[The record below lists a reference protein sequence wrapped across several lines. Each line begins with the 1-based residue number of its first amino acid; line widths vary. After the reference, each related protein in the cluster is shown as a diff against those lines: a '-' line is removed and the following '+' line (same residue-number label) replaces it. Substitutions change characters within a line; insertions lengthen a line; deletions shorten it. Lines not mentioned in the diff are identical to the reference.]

1 MYYSARTFVG
11 ADTAAAALGIIDRGD
26 VIAYAYRLLRTVF
39 LTYAAAYAADIT
51 VFSSGLAV
59 VDRHAADPLPAVER
73 DQADYMLRTG
83 GYADAAAAALAVIDR
98 RHSRISRQRGSSS
111 RRCRVRCSRSGRA
124 YLLRRAWMRL
134 CSPAHPR
141 RYTFSLHIC
150 RFPST

>member
-73 DQADYMLRTG
+73 DQADYMLWTG
-83 GYADAAAAALAVIDR
+83 GYADTASAAFAVIDR
-98 RHSRISRQRGSSS
+98 RNAVTHGYRVKGAVLRAGAEPDAAVRAELISS
-111 RRCRVRCSRSGRA
+111 A
-124 YLLRRAWMRL
+124 EL
-134 CSPAHPR
+134 
-141 RYTFSLHIC
+141 
-150 RFPST
+150 